1 MPCSSYILSLSLSV
15 CRCVCLSDP
24 LCVVCGVCVCVGD
37 DLDVWIE
44 YELRTGQIV
53 QATAGKK
60 ILLEPPEVTQGT

>member
-1 MPCSSYILSLSLSV
+1 M
-15 CRCVCLSDP
+15 
-24 LCVVCGVCVCVGD
+24 VCGVCVCVGD